1 MWVSLFSFFCQ
12 GHVGKIM
19 KKILSGKKIE
29 FHKFKLNT
37 FFFFLERG
45 IFIQLDR

>member
-1 MWVSLFSFFCQ
+1 MWVSLFSYFCQ

-29 FHKFKLNT
+29 FHKFKLNLYNNKPLVILRQIL
-37 FFFFLERG
+37 F
-45 IFIQLDR
+45 